1 MNQNNIK
8 PKSRLNEIVVQEYNN
23 DEVLVY
29 DLKANKAICL
39 NKTAA
44 MIWKACTGEKNI
56 EELADVLSLHLN
68 SEISI
73 NLINFALGQL
83 KKENLLEGGFIMSA
97 NFKGMSR
104 REVIKR
110 IGLTSMAAL
119 PLVSSLTAPSALS
132 AQSVCIVEGNN
143 TCRCLESDAPN
154 VDDSCGIGL
163 GVPHNCNAGCTCRRS
178 AASCNTRTVLGVS
191 TCQGMCYA

>member
-1 MNQNNIK
+1 MSQNNIK
-8 PKSRLNEIVVQEYNN
+8 PKLRLDDIVVQEFD

-29 DLKANKAICL
+29 DLKANRAMCL

-73 NLINFALGQL
+73 NFINFALDQL

-104 REVIKR
+104 REIMKR
-110 IGLTSMAAL
+110 IGFTSMVAL

-132 AQSVCIVEGNN
+132 AQSICIVEGNN

-154 VDDSCGIGL
+154 VDVSCGIGL
-163 GVPHNCNAGCTCRRS
+163 GDPHNCNAGCTCTRT
-178 AASCNTRTVLGVS
+178 AANCNTNTVSGVS
-191 TCQGMCYA
+191 TCQGMCHA